1 MAEPLMSQ
9 SQGLVTKLQSVGDT
23 LEFWT
28 EDMPD
33 GVSRFRVSNF
43 GFFATILLAAVSREW
58 PVAVSY
64 PTKGDPI
71 RDVVAL
77 VTPS

>member
-23 LEFWT
+23 LEFFIK
-28 EDMPD
+28 DMPD

-43 GFFATILLAAVSREW
+43 GFFATDIAGSCL
-58 PVAVSY
+58 
-64 PTKGDPI
+64 KGNGQM
-71 RDVVAL
+71 L
-77 VTPS
+77 